1 MHIMSVIHIL
11 SLLSIFLGVTML
23 LPIPFSLYYGDSDY
37 IALLISAAITMVTG
51 VIGFKL
57 TRFEDN
63 DVRAREGFAIVTF
76 GWIIAALFGSLPFI
90 ISGAIPSFT
99 NAFFETMSGFSTT
112 GGTILNDIEAL
123 PHGLLFWRSFTHWLG
138 GMGII
143 VMSLAILPFLGVG
156 GMQLFKAEIPGPVAD
171 KLTPRVA
178 QTAKILWVVYLII
191 SALEVLFLLWGG
203 MTFFEALTHTFGTMA
218 TGGYSIKNA
227 SIGAYNSAYI
237 DYVII
242 FFMVVAGSN
251 FALHYQLMKG
261 NFRAYFQN
269 TEFKIFL
276 SVIAIATVIICLDT
290 YFLYDNLA
298 ETVQKTLF
306 QVVAIMTT
314 TGYGTADYEQ
324 WSLSSQ
330 TLLFALMFMGGS
342 AGSTSGGMKV
352 MRFYLLAKFVF
363 VEIKRL
369 LHPHA
374 VIPVRMDGVTVPR
387 DVILNVASYF
397 VLFMLIYIVSVFIM
411 TLFGLD
417 LPTSF
422 GVVAATL
429 NSIGPGLGDVGPTD
443 NYAHLPAMAKWILSF
458 LMLLGRLEVFTVVIL
473 FSPAYWRK

>member
-1 MHIMSVIHIL
+1 M
-11 SLLSIFLGVTML
+11 
-23 LPIPFSLYYGDSDY
+23 
-37 IALLISAAITMVTG
+37 
-51 VIGFKL
+51 
-57 TRFEDN
+57 TRYLDN

-76 GWIIAALFGSLPFI
+76 GWISAAFFGSLPFY
-90 ISGAIPSFT
+90 ISGSIPAFT
-99 NAFFETMSGFSTT
+99 DAFFETMSGFSTT

-171 KLTPRVA
+171 KLTPRVT
-178 QTAKILWVVYLII
+178 QTAKLLWLVYLVI
-191 SALEVLFLLWGG
+191 SAAEVILLILGG
-203 MTFFEALTHTFGTMA
+203 MDFFEALTHTFGTMA

-227 SIGAYNSAYI
+227 SIGAYDSAYI

-242 FFMVVAGSN
+242 FFMIIAGSN
-251 FALHYQLMKG
+251 FALHYRLMTG

-269 TEFKIFL
+269 TEFKVFL
-276 SVIAIATVIICLDT
+276 GIIAGATLIISFDT
-290 YFLYDNLA
+290 FFLYDSLA

-306 QVVAIMTT
+306 QVVAIITT

-324 WSLSSQ
+324 WALSSQ
-330 TLLFALMFMGGS
+330 FILFVLMFIGGS

-352 MRFYLLAKFVF
+352 MRIYLMIKFVF

-387 DVILNVASYF
+387 EVILNIVSYFGLFMMIYVAS
-397 VLFMLIYIVSVFIM
+397 VFAMILLGM
-411 TLFGLD
+411 N
-417 LPTSF
+417 LPTAF

-429 NSIGPGLGDVGPTD
+429 NSIGPGLADVGPTD
-443 NYAHLPAMAKWILSF
+443 NYAHIPAIGKWLLSF
-458 LMLLGRLEVFTVVIL
+458 LMLLGRLEIFTVMIL